1 MIILIYQLLNY
12 RYRLQ
17 SHNCGKMIHTIGM
30 SIILASIFDN
40 QAVQEITSLP
50 IIPNAESD
58 ILRWVPSRD
67 GKCTTKSIYRH
78 LSRQELI
85 QLPLQGSRSITHH
98 ANFILQKAWRS
109 KDLPPHI
116 KTFTWRLI
124 RRALATGE
132 RAGRYSVNIDEH
144 CTVCGTLED
153 DAHLFFHCQ
162 LPRVV
167 WFSSDPPLRIDR
179 LPQEQDGVQHILQ
192 TILPTSTP
200 DALSNRILITL
211 WYI

>member
-12 RYRLQ
+12 SYRLQ

-98 ANFILQKAWRS
+98 ANFILQKAWAKQGPTTTYKNIYLETNQKS
-109 KDLPPHI
+109 
-116 KTFTWRLI
+116 TS
-124 RRALATGE
+124 RR
-132 RAGRYSVNIDEH
+132 RKGR
-144 CTVCGTLED
+144 
-153 DAHLFFHCQ
+153 
-162 LPRVV
+162 
-167 WFSSDPPLRIDR
+167 
-179 LPQEQDGVQHILQ
+179 
-192 TILPTSTP
+192 
-200 DALSNRILITL
+200 
-211 WYI
+211 